1 MPVPK
6 SQIAPIILPGGR
18 GNFLWKSIAN
28 HISIHQLTLLPLNF
42 DQGQFNFDAAGSEDG
57 YRRWREEL
65 DTARR
70 AFEKRWGVILS
81 RRVLVVLQDHEKPL
95 EGLLRL
101 VSGSGKKSHAP
112 PEFELCGLRFTP
124 AMIQS
129 IVQLDDAPPP
139 AAADA
144 G

>member
-1 MPVPK
+1 MGIP
-6 SQIAPIILPGGR
+6 
-18 GNFLWKSIAN
+18 GNFFWWPARAYLSI
-28 HISIHQLTLLPLNF
+28 QKLTHLEPLNF

-65 DTARR
+65 DAARK
-70 AFEKRWGVILS
+70 AFELRWGVILS
-81 RRVLVVLQDHEKPL
+81 RRVLVLLQDHEKPL

-124 AMIQS
+124 AMIRS
-129 IVQLDDAPPP
+129 IVQLDDPPP
-139 AAADA
+139 GIDA
-144 G
+144 Q